1 MRLLKAP
8 ATLSSPVHQSSLRKW
23 NCVKPNLDCEA
34 DALCEVK
41 VKADS
46 IQSSIYSLDEQIQ
59 CLPETRQRYIGEQTP
74 PRSQAH
80 RLCISKE
87 GKLTQ
92 IWRSILKISRI

>member
-8 ATLSSPVHQSSLRKW
+8 ATLSSPMHQSSLRKW

-46 IQSSIYSLDEQIQ
+46 IQSSIYSLNE

-80 RLCISKE
+80 MVCISKE
-87 GKLTQ
+87 GKITQ
-92 IWRSILKISRI
+92 IWRSILQSSRI